1 MLFVLL
7 IFACILL
14 CPHDGAVLDF
24 LRPDPSTP
32 STYCQEV
39 LNVSHQKDLVN
50 HIDLKPLG
58 SMDFSGELELFH
70 CGLGTWQQFFRSFF
84 YLFYCKQKHV
94 LTMLPFR
101 PYCILLV

>member
-14 CPHDGAVLDF
+14 CPHDGAVLDV

-50 HIDLKPLG
+50 HIVLEIIKYSYYCQNEIFVKPILYRSEVLKG
-58 SMDFSGELELFH
+58 S
-70 CGLGTWQQFFRSFF
+70 
-84 YLFYCKQKHV
+84 
-94 LTMLPFR
+94 
-101 PYCILLV
+101 